1 MPEYRHQN
9 KYMDGFMDG
18 TAQSAPVE
26 KPVPKSKQRLQ
37 NALEAA
43 QKLVEQRKAALMAI
57 EAREKARAN
66 RVPASTINKQKFLIG
81 SFIMETKPGLV
92 QSEAFQAWL
101 KRPQDRSVFGLPE
114 LPK

>member
-1 MPEYRHQN
+1 
-9 KYMDGFMDG
+9 MDGKEQLVP
-18 TAQSAPVE
+18 AE
-26 KPVPKSKQRLQ
+26 KPVPKSKLKLQ

-81 SFIMETKPGLV
+81 AYVMERKPNLLTSGEF
-92 QSEAFQAWL
+92 SAWL
-101 KRPQDRSVFGLPE
+101 KRPQDRSVFGFAE
-114 LPK
+114 LPKSPDGN

>member
-1 MPEYRHQN
+1 
-9 KYMDGFMDG
+9 MDEIE
-18 TAQSAPVE
+18 QSTPAK
-26 KPVPKSKQRLQ
+26 KPVPKSKLKLQ
-37 NALEAA
+37 AALEAA
-43 QKLVEQRKAALMAI
+43 QKLVEQRKLALQAI
-57 EAREKARAN
+57 EAREKAREN

-81 SFIMETKPGLV
+81 AFIMENKPGLV